1 MHNDDDKSLR
11 GNFMDNHHL
20 QIVAQNMPPWLGIVI
35 SHVSND
41 ITLSNIALVTS
52 IVYSMVNIWA
62 HFRKKK

>member
-1 MHNDDDKSLR
+1 
-11 GNFMDNHHL
+11 MDNHHL